1 MTKLCPT
8 SKPLIPA
15 KIFIEFVQN
24 IASKEI
30 YILNRIPNSK
40 YFIPIIS
47 LMNFGK
53 TILVEPPYAKTRGK
67 EATIGRINLYLHLR
81 SNTSSL
87 KPNNIIKQILKS
99 AALYSNCCI
108 MVNFMKI

>member
-30 YILNRIPNSK
+30 YILNRNGDFLLPTLHNKLNIK
-40 YFIPIIS
+40 Y
-47 LMNFGK
+47 
-53 TILVEPPYAKTRGK
+53 
-67 EATIGRINLYLHLR
+67 
-81 SNTSSL
+81 
-87 KPNNIIKQILKS
+87 
-99 AALYSNCCI
+99 
-108 MVNFMKI
+108 